1 MKMSIKKHIRITG
14 VSNVSWKDAIVK
26 AIEEVSK
33 TIYNLETVK
42 VLEQTA
48 SIKENKITEYFVLLE
63 INFSIDENIRKEKT
77 EEKPDAFN

>member
-1 MKMSIKKHIRITG
+1 MSIKKHIRITG

-77 EEKPDAFN
+77 EEKPEAFN